1 MAMLVVQAG
10 IVPHQES
17 KFGLGGQ
24 VPEGVRGTDAGVRIF
39 RLPGQRVLPHFVLGI
54 PEAALAPK
62 GGGHF
67 LDLTEF
73 HVVEGSETADML
85 IEELVE
91 ISAVFVGQN
100 DDMRQVTMPQGVV
113 ADALFAFGS
122 LGATGLGAVGA
133 GSLSTSRG
141 NHSFPF
147 LNAKSRTQVRA
158 RWARGLKSGSGSS
171 VACEVA

>member
-1 MAMLVVQAG
+1 MLVVQAG
-10 IVPHQES
+10 IVAYQES
-17 KFGLGGQ
+17 KFGLGSE
-24 VPEGVRGTDAGVRIF
+24 VPEGIHGTDAWVRIF

-73 HVVEGSETADML
+73 HVVEGTETADML

-100 DDMRQVTMPQGVV
+100 DDMRQVTMPQGIV

-122 LGATGLGAVGA
+122 FGAAGLGAVGA
-133 GSLSTSRG
+133 RSPFTSMGSHGFLSEMQK
-141 NHSFPF
+141 
-147 LNAKSRTQVRA
+147 A
-158 RWARGLKSGSGSS
+158 GLKSAPGGRGD
-171 VACEVA
+171 